1 MTVLP
6 RPAASADAVVLRT
19 WPTGET
25 SVIAS
30 TVTAEHGFVRLIAK
44 GARNERSVLRP
55 LVQPG
60 RLVNA
65 EFSLRPDR
73 ELQYLKGGQVLLDPA
88 AADPGLERTAYLLA
102 ALELLDRC
110 RPGGERDGRVF
121 PLCRNFLGMLSSSS
135 PGDAGLFYALE
146 LNLLDLHGVTPE
158 IGGCA
163 QCGDD
168 VAPDDAGGARF
179 CGAAGGVVCRR
190 CAAEGHGAG
199 GRPLSRA
206 ALGVLRGVSAG
217 EAAAYAQVGAEPSLR
232 REVGI
237 HLHGFLAYHVPTYR
251 LPAALE
257 LLRPPAAQAAD
268 PADRKDEPR

>member
-6 RPAASADAVVLRT
+6 RPAVSSDAVVLRT

-30 TVTAEHGFVRLIAK
+30 TVTADHGYVRLIAK
-44 GARNERSVLRP
+44 GARGERSALRP

-60 RLVNA
+60 RLINA
-65 EFSLRPDR
+65 EFGLRPDR
-73 ELQYLKGGQVLLDPA
+73 ELQYLKGGQVLTDPRA
-88 AADPGLERTAYLLA
+88 AAAGLEATAYLLA
-102 ALELLDRC
+102 AVELADRC
-110 RPGGERDGRVF
+110 RPGGERDARVF
-121 PLCRNFLGMLSSSS
+121 PLCRNFLRMLSSAS

-146 LNLLDLHGVTPE
+146 LNLLDLHGVIPE

-163 QCGDD
+163 QCGAD
-168 VAPDDAGGARF
+168 VATDVSGGARF
-179 CGAAGGVVCRR
+179 CAAAGGLVCRV
-190 CAAEGHGAG
+190 CAGEGHGAG
-199 GRPLSRA
+199 GRPLTRG
-206 ALGVLRGVSAG
+206 ALGVLRGLVAG
-217 EAAAYAQVGAEPSLR
+217 ETESYAAVSTDPSLR

-257 LLRPPAAQAAD
+257 LLRPPAPTA
-268 PADRKDEPR
+268 RKDEPT

>member
-1 MTVLP
+1 VTVLP
-6 RPAASADAVVLRT
+6 RPTASSDAVVLRT
-19 WPTGET
+19 WPAGET

-30 TVTAEHGFVRLIAK
+30 TVTEGHGFVRLIAK

-60 RLVNA
+60 RLINA
-65 EFSLRPDR
+65 EFGLRPDR
-73 ELQYLKGGQVLLDPA
+73 ELQYLKGGQVL
-88 AADPGLERTAYLLA
+88 ADPGSAEARLETTAYLLA

-110 RPGGERDGRVF
+110 RPGGERDLRVF
-121 PLCRNFLGMLSSSS
+121 PLCRNFLRMLSSSS

-146 LNLLDLHGVTPE
+146 LNLLDLHGVAPE
-158 IGGCA
+158 TDGCA

-168 VAPDDAGGARF
+168 VDADGAGGARF
-179 CGAAGGVVCRR
+179 CAAAGGVVCRR
-190 CAAEGHGAG
+190 CAGAGHGAG

-206 ALGVLRGVSAG
+206 ALAALRGLAAG
-217 EAAAYAQVGAEPSLR
+217 ETDAYARISADPALR

-251 LPAALE
+251 LPTALE
-257 LLRPPAAQAAD
+257 LLRPPAPAD
-268 PADRKDEPR
+268 PARKDGSR